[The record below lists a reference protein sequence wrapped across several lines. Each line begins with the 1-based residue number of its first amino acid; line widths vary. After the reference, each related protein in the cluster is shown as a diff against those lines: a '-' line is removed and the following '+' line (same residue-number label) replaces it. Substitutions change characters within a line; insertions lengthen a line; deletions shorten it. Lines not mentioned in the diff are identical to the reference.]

1 VVYRLLTSE
10 SGRQWADT
18 QCRGDA
24 MFVESGVGW
33 ERTRFWGQCT
43 GTSSATWCTLDP
55 SVATAHRPTPQR
67 HASEHSLISP
77 RGPTAAEPAR
87 PGLGARAHSQ
97 EHRAGLSCLEHS
109 CTGRARTSLHSRVLA
124 IATG

>member
-77 RGPTAAEPAR
+77 RGPTAA
-87 PGLGARAHSQ
+87 
-97 EHRAGLSCLEHS
+97 
-109 CTGRARTSLHSRVLA
+109 RTSQGPAWEPGRTVKSIELVLVA
-124 IATG
+124 WNTHAPGVPEPRFIAVS